1 MPSPKQRKIA
11 VMGYRSV
18 GKSSLSIQFI
28 EGQFVDSYDPTI
40 ENTFTKTVRINS
52 QDYEIKL
59 MDTAGL
65 DEYSMFPSQYSIDV
79 HGYVLVYSITSAK
92 SFDVVKTIYERL
104 LDITGK
110 LQVPVVLV
118 GNKTDLHLERQV
130 SSSDGRKLAE
140 DWNAIFLETSAKEN
154 LSVSDVFHLLLT
166 EIEKANGNAG
176 DKSNCS
182 LC

>member
-1 MPSPKQRKIA
+1 MPAPKQRKIA

-40 ENTFTKTVRINS
+40 ENTFTKTVRVNS
-52 QDYEIKL
+52 QDYEIRL

-65 DEYSMFPSQYSIDV
+65 DEYSLFPSQYSIDV
-79 HGYVLVYSITSAK
+79 HGYVLVYSITSLK
-92 SFDVVKTIYERL
+92 SFDVVKSIYDKL

-130 SSSDGRKLAE
+130 SLSDGKKLAE
-140 DWNAIFLETSAKEN
+140 EWNAIFLETSAKEN

-166 EIEKANGNAG
+166 EIEKANGNPG
-176 DKSNCS
+176 DKTNCS
-182 LC
+182 VC